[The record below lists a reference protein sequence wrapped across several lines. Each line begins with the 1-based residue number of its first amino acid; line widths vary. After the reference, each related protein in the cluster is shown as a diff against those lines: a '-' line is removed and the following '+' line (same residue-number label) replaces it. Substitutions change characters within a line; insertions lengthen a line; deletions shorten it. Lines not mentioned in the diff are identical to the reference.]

1 MYKITFLSALQIFFT
16 EISHIQT
23 VKEKAHAH
31 RHTQARIHTNPLLLE
46 KRRKQASRERFILSR
61 DKLCFEHHALLYI
74 SFMCRSYIFPLR
86 DLLLFFLQNKYHSFH
101 FNVENRGLKVSHFL
115 LKSPRLH
122 GRSVTTYLFYLG
134 KTAYVALWFHP
145 WQKRSVFASFSHW
158 RLIVPLACLESDKS
172 ETVMTASGRTLDVF
186 TNPRRSINEVSV
198 TFVLSQGVHIRDC
211 VF

>member
-1 MYKITFLSALQIFFT
+1 MTPLCAGIHLQVFSQCQIRIISDKMYAITFLSALQISFT

-23 VKEKAHAH
+23 VKEIAHTHTDTHRHAH
-31 RHTQARIHTNPLLLE
+31 PQIHYYQKRKENGPPE
-46 KRRKQASRERFILSR
+46 KGLFYSR

-86 DLLLFFLQNKYHSFH
+86 DLLFLTKQILFIL
-101 FNVENRGLKVSHFL
+101 FNVENKGLKVSHFL

-145 WQKRSVFASFSHW
+145 
-158 RLIVPLACLESDKS
+158 
-172 ETVMTASGRTLDVF
+172 
-186 TNPRRSINEVSV
+186 
-198 TFVLSQGVHIRDC
+198 
-211 VF
+211 